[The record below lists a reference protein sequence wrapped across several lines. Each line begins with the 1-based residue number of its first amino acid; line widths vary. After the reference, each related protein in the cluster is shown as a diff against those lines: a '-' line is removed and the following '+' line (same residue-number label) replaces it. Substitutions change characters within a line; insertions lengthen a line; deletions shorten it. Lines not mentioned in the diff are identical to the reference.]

1 MRVGILRILQLKWM
15 RINEV
20 LKLKLNMIWVN
31 YLKWL
36 YLNENMNK
44 IVYILNI
51 YFYDKEKLNNFNII
65 IVLCFYIFLLYIFID
80 QKILI
85 QFYI

>member
-51 YFYDKEKLNNFNII
+51 YFYDKEKLNDLDII
-65 IVLCFYIFLLYIFID
+65 IVLCFYIFLLY
-80 QKILI
+80 
-85 QFYI
+85 FY

>member
-51 YFYDKEKLNNFNII
+51 YFYDKEKLNDLDII

>member
-36 YLNENMNK
+36 YLNEYMNK

-51 YFYDKEKLNNFNII
+51 YFYDKEKLNNFDII
-65 IVLCFYIFLLYIFID
+65 IVLCFYIFLLC
-80 QKILI
+80 
-85 QFYI
+85 FY

>member
-36 YLNENMNK
+36 YLNEYMNK

-51 YFYDKEKLNNFNII
+51 YFYDKEKLNNFYII
-65 IVLCFYIFLLYIFID
+65 IVLCFYIFLLC
-80 QKILI
+80 
-85 QFYI
+85 FY

>member
-36 YLNENMNK
+36 YLNEYMNK

-65 IVLCFYIFLLYIFID
+65 IVLCFYIFLLC
-80 QKILI
+80 
-85 QFYI
+85 FY

>member
-36 YLNENMNK
+36 YLNEYMNK

-51 YFYDKEKLNNFNII
+51 YFYDKEKLNNLDII

>member
-36 YLNENMNK
+36 YLNEYMNK

-51 YFYDKEKLNNFNII
+51 YFYDKEKLNDLDII
-65 IVLCFYIFLLYIFID
+65 IVLCFYIFLLY
-80 QKILI
+80 
-85 QFYI
+85 FY

>member
-36 YLNENMNK
+36 YLNEYMNK

-51 YFYDKEKLNNFNII
+51 YFYDKEKLNNFDII
-65 IVLCFYIFLLYIFID
+65 IVLCFYIFLLY
-80 QKILI
+80 
-85 QFYI
+85 FY

>member
-36 YLNENMNK
+36 YLNEYMNK

-51 YFYDKEKLNNFNII
+51 YFYDKEKLNNFDII

>member
-20 LKLKLNMIWVN
+20 LKLKLNMIQVN
-31 YLKWL
+31 FLKWL

-44 IVYILNI
+44 IVYVLNI
-51 YFYDKEKLNNFNII
+51 YFYDKEKLNDLDII
-65 IVLCFYIFLLYIFID
+65 IVLCFYIFLLY
-80 QKILI
+80 
-85 QFYI
+85 FY

>member
-31 YLKWL
+31 YFKWL

-65 IVLCFYIFLLYIFID
+65 IVLCFYIFLLC
-80 QKILI
+80 
-85 QFYI
+85 FY

>member
-1 MRVGILRILQLKWM
+1 MRVCILRILQLKWM

-51 YFYDKEKLNNFNII
+51 YFYDKEKLNNLDII

>member
-36 YLNENMNK
+36 YLNEYMNK

-51 YFYDKEKLNNFNII
+51 YFYDKEKLNDLDII
-65 IVLCFYIFLLYIFID
+65 IVLCFYIFLLC
-80 QKILI
+80 
-85 QFYI
+85 FY

>member
-36 YLNENMNK
+36 YLNEYMNK

>member
-36 YLNENMNK
+36 YLNEYMNK

-51 YFYDKEKLNNFNII
+51 YFYDKEKLNNFDII
-65 IVLCFYIFLLYIFID
+65 IVLCFYIFMLC
-80 QKILI
+80 
-85 QFYI
+85 FY

>member
-36 YLNENMNK
+36 YLNEYMNK

-65 IVLCFYIFLLYIFID
+65 IVLCFYIFLLY
-80 QKILI
+80 
-85 QFYI
+85 FY

>member
-1 MRVGILRILQLKWM
+1 MRVCILRILQLKWM

>member
-51 YFYDKEKLNNFNII
+51 YFYDKEKLNNLDII

-85 QFYI
+85 QF

>member
-36 YLNENMNK
+36 YLNEYMNK

-51 YFYDKEKLNNFNII
+51 YFYDKEKLNNLEII

>member
-51 YFYDKEKLNNFNII
+51 YFYDKEKLNDLDII
-65 IVLCFYIFLLYIFID
+65 IVLCFYIFLLC
-80 QKILI
+80 
-85 QFYI
+85 FY

>member
-44 IVYILNI
+44 IVYVLNI
-51 YFYDKEKLNNFNII
+51 YFYDKEKLNDLDII
-65 IVLCFYIFLLYIFID
+65 IVLCFYIFLLY
-80 QKILI
+80 
-85 QFYI
+85 FY

>member
-51 YFYDKEKLNNFNII
+51 YFYDKEKLNNLDII
-65 IVLCFYIFLLYIFID
+65 IVLCFYIFLLC
-80 QKILI
+80 
-85 QFYI
+85 FY

>member
-36 YLNENMNK
+36 YLNEYMNK

-65 IVLCFYIFLLYIFID
+65 IVLCFYIFMLC
-80 QKILI
+80 
-85 QFYI
+85 FY

>member
-51 YFYDKEKLNNFNII
+51 YFYDKEKLNNLDII

>member
-36 YLNENMNK
+36 YLNEYMNK

-51 YFYDKEKLNNFNII
+51 YFYDKEKLDNFNII
-65 IVLCFYIFLLYIFID
+65 IVLCFYIFLLC
-80 QKILI
+80 
-85 QFYI
+85 FY

>member
-36 YLNENMNK
+36 YLNEYLNK

-65 IVLCFYIFLLYIFID
+65 IVLCFYIFLLC
-80 QKILI
+80 
-85 QFYI
+85 FY

>member
-31 YLKWL
+31 YLKWF
-36 YLNENMNK
+36 YLNEYMNK

-65 IVLCFYIFLLYIFID
+65 IVLCFYIFLLC
-80 QKILI
+80 
-85 QFYI
+85 FY

>member
-36 YLNENMNK
+36 CLNEYMNK

-51 YFYDKEKLNNFNII
+51 YFYDKEKLNNLDII

>member
-65 IVLCFYIFLLYIFID
+65 IVLCFYIFLLC
-80 QKILI
+80 
-85 QFYI
+85 FY